1 MTNTEK
7 YSKKHLAREVSE
19 IERSGRIGEYPNLS
33 VYEKALIFKYSY
45 DGYEELNEHLR
56 VQEGNN
62 TTEFGILLDH
72 CLTKLPNFEGLVY
85 RGANLTRNEL
95 KKYKDGA
102 ESGTPIIEPTFV
114 STSKSRLI
122 AMQFGANIL
131 FRIYSRKGKE
141 IEKIAKFGKYN
152 PPNEKEVL
160 FRPNSSFRVLD
171 EREQGNYTLITM
183 EEI

>member
-1 MTNTEK
+1 MIFQFN
-7 YSKKHLAREVSE
+7 HLK
-19 IERSGRIGEYPNLS
+19 LQ
-33 VYEKALIFKYSY
+33 K
-45 DGYEELNEHLR
+45 
-56 VQEGNN
+56 GNN
-62 TTEFGILLDH
+62 TTEFGILLEH
-72 CLTKLPNFEGLVY
+72 CLTKLPDFEGLVY

-95 KKYKDGA
+95 KKYKYGA
-102 ESGTPIIEPTFV
+102 ETGNPVTEPTFV

-122 AMQFGANIL
+122 AMQFGANTL

-160 FRPNSSFRVLD
+160 FRPNSSFKILEKRK
-171 EREQGNYTLITM
+171 EGSYTLITM